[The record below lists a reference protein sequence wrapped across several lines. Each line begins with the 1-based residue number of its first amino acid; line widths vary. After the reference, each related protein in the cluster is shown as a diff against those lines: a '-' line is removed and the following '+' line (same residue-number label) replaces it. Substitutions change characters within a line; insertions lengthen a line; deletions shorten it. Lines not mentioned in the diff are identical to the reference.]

1 MELEF
6 HSRNLITYYY
16 ISYRTIKYIIM
27 NTINIFIM
35 IFFLRDFQPIAFAPN
50 DNSFI
55 IRPRHQSIFC
65 VYLL

>member
-27 NTINIFIM
+27 NTNNI
-35 IFFLRDFQPIAFAPN
+35 
-50 DNSFI
+50 
-55 IRPRHQSIFC
+55 
-65 VYLL
+65 YLL